1 MAPCTKAGTHLA
13 NLTRLTLPS
22 RNAMAPPRSMG
33 KRNQHHRKSVFSKH
47 LRSTYNC
54 IMTDLRNFSLGRFV
68 KDPGIVYLVVPFL
81 LIFEFVVNM
90 AVIRK
95 VPYTEIDW
103 KAYMQEVEGVLNGT
117 FDYAQLKGDTGPLVY
132 PAGFVYIF
140 AALYYVT
147 DQGRNIVLAQYL
159 YAGLYLVTLCVVFS
173 LYNKTSKVPPYV
185 LALMCATSYRVHSI
199 YVLRLFN
206 DPVAMFLLYAS
217 AAFLVRRRWLLGCLF
232 YSLAVSVKMNVLL
245 FAPALFFILLSTQG
259 FLHTILLGL
268 FCAAV
273 QVVLGLPF
281 LLSNPVSYIMGA
293 FNLGRIFLYEWTVN
307 WRFLPEDVFV
317 DRRFHLALLGLHA
330 VVILSFLPKWIRHG
344 RWFHPNLSG
353 LEAEQILLDQGCD
366 GSFLARPSKSK
377 KGDFTLSVRRN
388 GVVTHIKIRNTGD
401 YYDLY
406 GGENFATLA
415 ELVQYYMENQDQLK
429 ERNGEI
435 IELKYPLICADPTT
449 ERRVEPLLLLLRRER
464 EKKKCSFVEQRS

>member
-1 MAPCTKAGTHLA
+1 M
-13 NLTRLTLPS
+13 N
-22 RNAMAPPRSMG
+22 
-33 KRNQHHRKSVFSKH
+33 
-47 LRSTYNC
+47 
-54 IMTDLRNFSLGRFV
+54 DLRNFSVGQFI

-90 AVIRK
+90 TVISR

-140 AALYYVT
+140 AALYYIT
-147 DQGRNIVLAQYL
+147 DQGRNIALAQYL
-159 YAGLYLVTLCVVFS
+159 YAGLYLFTLCIVFS

-185 LALMCATSYRVHSI
+185 LALMCVTSYRVHSI

-206 DPVAMFLLYAS
+206 DPVAMFLLYAC

-245 FAPALFFILLSTQG
+245 FAPALFFVLLSTRG
-259 FLHTILLGL
+259 FLQTVLLGL

-273 QVVLGLPF
+273 QIVLGLPF
-281 LLSNPVSYIMGA
+281 LLANPVSYIMGA

-317 DRRFHLALLGLHA
+317 DRRFHLVLLGLHA
-330 VVILSFLPKWIRHG
+330 AVILCFLPKWIRYLKLTEWATTKG
-344 RWFHPNLSG
+344 KVLVLFPD
-353 LEAEQILLDQGCD
+353 QILLPLFSCNFIGMVFSRSLHYQ
-366 GSFLARPSKSK
+366 FYVWYYH
-377 KGDFTLSVRRN
+377 TLPYLLWTTRLSNTTRLTMW
-388 GVVTHIKIRNTGD
+388 GV
-401 YYDLY
+401 
-406 GGENFATLA
+406 
-415 ELVQYYMENQDQLK
+415 
-429 ERNGEI
+429 
-435 IELKYPLICADPTT
+435 IELAWNTFPSTT
-449 ERRVEPLLLLLRRER
+449 WSSAMLHFSHLVLLVSLWFQWPKEPSVPPSVS
-464 EKKKCSFVEQRS
+464 KNK

>member
-1 MAPCTKAGTHLA
+1 M
-13 NLTRLTLPS
+13 N
-22 RNAMAPPRSMG
+22 
-33 KRNQHHRKSVFSKH
+33 
-47 LRSTYNC
+47 
-54 IMTDLRNFSLGRFV
+54 DLRNFSLGQFV

-90 AVIRK
+90 TVISK

-140 AALYYVT
+140 AALYYIT
-147 DQGRNIVLAQYL
+147 DQGRNIALAQYL
-159 YAGLYLVTLCVVFS
+159 YAGLYLFTLCIVFS

-245 FAPALFFILLSTQG
+245 FAPALFFVLLSTQG
-259 FLHTILLGL
+259 FLHTVLLGI

-281 LLSNPVSYIMGA
+281 LIANPVSYIMGA

-317 DRRFHLALLGLHA
+317 DRRFHLVLLGLHA
-330 VVILSFLPKWIRHG
+330 AVILSFLPKWIRYLKLTEWTTNKG
-344 RWFHPNLSG
+344 KVLVLFPD
-353 LEAEQILLDQGCD
+353 QILLP
-366 GSFLARPSKSK
+366 L
-377 KGDFTLSVRRN
+377 FTCNFIGMAFSRSLHYQFYVWYYHTLPYLLWTTKLSNMTRLTMW
-388 GVVTHIKIRNTGD
+388 GV
-401 YYDLY
+401 
-406 GGENFATLA
+406 
-415 ELVQYYMENQDQLK
+415 
-429 ERNGEI
+429 
-435 IELKYPLICADPTT
+435 IELAWNTFPSTT
-449 ERRVEPLLLLLRRER
+449 WSSALLHFSHLVLLVSLWFQWPKEPSVPPSVSNN
-464 EKKKCSFVEQRS
+464 K